1 MEAFLEA
8 AEAAQPLLRSLLL
21 SDASNRKEACTW
33 LSASLG
39 QLAVSGEERQRL
51 FLELVMGC
59 WGERGGEEEGEGDGK
74 RGGIFGRGR
83 EVIGQ
88 LLVLLCEERPADV
101 ADMLI
106 YDASMIRR
114 FFQGE
119 WVDRE

>member
-39 QLAVSGEERQRL
+39 QLAVSGE
-51 FLELVMGC
+51 
-59 WGERGGEEEGEGDGK
+59 ERGGEEEGEGDGK